1 MHLTLCGLTG
11 KTETFVSNIL
21 NVFIGIR
28 QFVWFV
34 AISAG
39 AMILILVETVRWG
52 EKSDITIVTC
62 YFRVVYILSRD
73 EQVKDKSE
81 EDEELTNPVPVEL

>member
-11 KTETFVSNIL
+11 KPKTFVSNIFNAL
-21 NVFIGIR
+21 IIIR

-39 AMILILVETVRWG
+39 ALILILVETVR
-52 EKSDITIVTC
+52 
-62 YFRVVYILSRD
+62 
-73 EQVKDKSE
+73 
-81 EDEELTNPVPVEL
+81 